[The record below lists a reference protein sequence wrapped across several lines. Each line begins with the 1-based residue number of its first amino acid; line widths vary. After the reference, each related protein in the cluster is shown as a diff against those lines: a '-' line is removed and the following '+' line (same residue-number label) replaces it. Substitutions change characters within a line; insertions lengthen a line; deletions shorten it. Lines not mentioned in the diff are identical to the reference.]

1 MEDYLLYMKTLRSQM
16 NDVEDQATKISVEE
30 QMQITTIQT
39 LQKDLDLAHSDIKQ
53 LKEETDQM
61 VKAEG
66 QICAQILEKQRK
78 IAYMESDSSTLS
90 QTLELIQQERV
101 SLSAKFVEKST
112 YYTKVFENINAKLQ
126 EQQDWMNS
134 YKLSSTVGQHGLIK
148 DKTGEQIG
156 ETEGKCSIESYII
169 SENVDHVKNLVT
181 KLQSAKAKFDLVTQT
196 KSKFVLENSK
206 VKQSVELVKCRISD
220 FKPELWAMNVKTLE
234 EEYQA
239 LLSDRAGE
247 TEYLHSLQQ
256 QFERLKD
263 ISHVVK
269 CACGEEYNVEV
280 DLLSIA
286 KKRHAVNSA

>member
-78 IAYMESDSSTLS
+78 IASMESDSSTLS

-112 YYTKVFENINAKLQ
+112 YYTKVSENINAKLQ
-126 EQQDWMNS
+126 EQQ
-134 YKLSSTVGQHGLIK
+134 IK

>member
-126 EQQDWMNS
+126 EQQ
-134 YKLSSTVGQHGLIK
+134 IK

>member
-78 IAYMESDSSTLS
+78 IASMGSDSSTLS

-112 YYTKVFENINAKLQ
+112 YYTKVSENINAKLQ

-134 YKLSSTVGQHGLIK
+134 YKLSSTVGQHGL
-148 DKTGEQIG
+148 G
-156 ETEGKCSIESYII
+156 SVVLRAI
-169 SENVDHVKNLVT
+169 SFQKMW
-181 KLQSAKAKFDLVTQT
+181 
-196 KSKFVLENSK
+196 
-206 VKQSVELVKCRISD
+206 I
-220 FKPELWAMNVKTLE
+220 M
-234 EEYQA
+234 
-239 LLSDRAGE
+239 
-247 TEYLHSLQQ
+247 
-256 QFERLKD
+256 
-263 ISHVVK
+263 
-269 CACGEEYNVEV
+269 
-280 DLLSIA
+280 
-286 KKRHAVNSA
+286 

>member
-16 NDVEDQATKISVEE
+16 NDVEDQAAKISVEE

-53 LKEETDQM
+53 VKEETDQM

-90 QTLELIQQERV
+90 Q
-101 SLSAKFVEKST
+101 AKFVEKR
-112 YYTKVFENINAKLQ
+112 
-126 EQQDWMNS
+126 
-134 YKLSSTVGQHGLIK
+134 IK

-181 KLQSAKAKFDLVTQT
+181 KLQSAKAKFDL
-196 KSKFVLENSK
+196 

-269 CACGEEYNVEV
+269 CACGEEYSVEV